1 MARKAP
7 APAAKTAK
15 KRPARK
21 RTSSPK
27 AAPKAAAAS
36 AFTGFKAPQMPE
48 FPDMGKMAKMMTPEQ
63 AIDLYKAN
71 AKIALDVIN
80 AAIENTARLRKK
92 QFEAEEEARAF
103 QKKHARNVGRSEGC
117 AVADGRFAG
126 RRAGGHGEV
135 DALLGRDVRA
145 DRRDA
150 EATVLADRGADVRR
164 PRRQGGEGG
173 DGDDAGPAADAE
185 RRSAMQG
192 VVSSGGSAFETMQR
206 VMGDFAKLAQGSM
219 PGMRR

>member
-36 AFTGFKAPQMPE
+36 AFTGFKAPQMPD

-80 AAIENTARLRKK
+80 AAIDNTARLRKK
-92 QFEAEEEARAF
+92 QFEGEEEARAF
-103 QKKHARNVGRSEGC
+103 QKKHARSVGEAKDAQSLMVG
-117 AVADGRFAG
+117 FAG
-126 RRAGGHGEV
+126 RRAGGDGEV

-150 EATVLADRGADVRR
+150 EAPVLADRGADVRR
-164 PRRQGGEGG
+164 PRRQG
-173 DGDDAGPAADAE
+173 E
-185 RRSAMQG
+185 RRP
-192 VVSSGGSAFETMQR
+192 R
-206 VMGDFAKLAQGSM
+206 W
-219 PGMRR
+219 R

>member
-27 AAPKAAAAS
+27 AAPKAAAS
-36 AFTGFKAPQMPE
+36 AFTGFKAPQMPD

-80 AAIENTARLRKK
+80 AAIDNTARLRKK
-92 QFEAEEEARAF
+92 QFEAEEEA
-103 QKKHARNVGRSEGC
+103 
-117 AVADGRFAG
+117 
-126 RRAGGHGEV
+126 
-135 DALLGRDVRA
+135 
-145 DRRDA
+145 
-150 EATVLADRGADVRR
+150 
-164 PRRQGGEGG
+164 
-173 DGDDAGPAADAE
+173 
-185 RRSAMQG
+185 
-192 VVSSGGSAFETMQR
+192 
-206 VMGDFAKLAQGSM
+206 
-219 PGMRR
+219 

>member
-27 AAPKAAAAS
+27 AAPKAAATG

-63 AIDLYKAN
+63 AIDLYNAN

-80 AAIENTARLRKK
+80 AAIDNTARLRKK

-103 QKKHARNVGRSEGC
+103 QKKHARNVGEAKDAQSLM
-117 AVADGRFAG
+117 VASQGA
-126 RRAGGHGEV
+126 AQEAMEKSMHYWGEMFELIV
-135 DALLGRDVRA
+135 EMQKRLFSLIEEQLSGVPGVK
-145 DRRDA
+145 
-150 EATVLADRGADVRR
+150 EAKAAMAMMPDL
-164 PRRQGGEGG
+164 RQMQNVV
-173 DGDDAGPAADAE
+173 
-185 RRSAMQG
+185 SAMQG
-192 VVSSGGSAFETMQR
+192 VVSSGSSAFETMQR